1 MVGNQFPACK
11 MGVITPALPWAP
23 GQVARSNST
32 SFLSQTLSWHLCRRE
47 RGKNRVGSLASMCPP
62 IQPFPLLHVENCTS
76 LWLDFQGLGGFPLA
90 PSKWNDIHRSLVR
103 HIGCGWTK
111 QESPLYAQSISINP
125 RNFGCL
131 QKERSKCHG
140 DRTDRKHWD
149 FLQSLL
155 HLECYSKNNLHLNV
169 APSTA
174 EAPVHPQSST
184 ETLK

>member
-1 MVGNQFPACK
+1 M
-11 MGVITPALPWAP
+11 
-23 GQVARSNST
+23 
-32 SFLSQTLSWHLCRRE
+32 
-47 RGKNRVGSLASMCPP
+47 
-62 IQPFPLLHVENCTS
+62 
-76 LWLDFQGLGGFPLA
+76 
-90 PSKWNDIHRSLVR
+90 R

-155 HLECYSKNNLHLNV
+155 HSECYSKNNLHLNV

-174 EAPVHPQSST
+174 EAPSELNRDAQITSLGENNSFHVSDGAAHTASPDHLGFHLTSSLPGRRTHSPDQSIAQGCPQQAGCHGLQGLLPQSRTCWFRPTLNKQDSKT
-184 ETLK
+184 EI